1 MVRISAFGK
10 KGRTRISTEQTSS
23 DFARSDWLVVGFA
36 AGFTIVVLIFA
47 AILTFDHYTS
57 DSVVGSPPTTEAP
70 AAADTTVAPSTT
82 AVEPA
87 IDAVALT
94 TSLGCTACH
103 SIDGTVGVG
112 PSWQG
117 VAGSERTF
125 EDGTVALADEAYLLE
140 SILSPSVRIVAGFLP
155 VMPEGLTAALSDA
168 QVQALV
174 EYIQSLG

>member
-1 MVRISAFGK
+1 M
-10 KGRTRISTEQTSS
+10 
-23 DFARSDWLVVGFA
+23 
-36 AGFTIVVLIFA
+36 
-47 AILTFDHYTS
+47 
-57 DSVVGSPPTTEAP
+57 AP
-70 AAADTTVAPSTT
+70 AAADTTVAPSTI

-155 VMPEGLTAALSDA
+155 VMPEGLIAALSDA

-174 EYIQSLG
+174 EYVQSLG